1 MRLYMKLTKALTL
14 FACVFIMAGFAVAAP
29 AAPAAVAPPQEQTE
43 GAAAGVSVPS
53 GLPLTEG
60 EIIILLQANVPG
72 EVIQKFVT
80 TRGVGFVSTKE
91 VSRKILAA
99 GGTVGLIGTINL
111 NQKEDLNTSAEN
123 FDPKK
128 KR

>member
-1 MRLYMKLTKALTL
+1 MRFMKLMKALTL
-14 FACVFIMAGFAVAAP
+14 IACVLMMAGFAVAAP
-29 AAPAAVAPPQEQTE
+29 ASPAQEQAE
-43 GAAAGVSVPS
+43 GSAVSVPS
-53 GLPLTEG
+53 GAPLTEG
-60 EIIILLQANVPG
+60 EIVILLQAKVPAD
-72 EVIQKFVT
+72 VIQKFVT

-99 GGTVGLIGTINL
+99 GASVGLIGTINL
-111 NQKEDLNTSAEN
+111 NQKEDGGAVAEG

>member
-1 MRLYMKLTKALTL
+1 MRFMKFTKALIL
-14 FACVFIMAGFAVAAP
+14 IACVLMMAGFAIAAP
-29 AAPAAVAPPQEQTE
+29 AAPAQEPTE
-43 GAAAGVSVPS
+43 GASVAVPS

-60 EIIILLQANVPG
+60 EIIILLQAKVPG
-72 EVIQKFVT
+72 DVIQKFVT
-80 TRGVGFVSTKE
+80 TRGVGFISTKE

-111 NQKEDLNTSAEN
+111 NQKEDGNSLAEG